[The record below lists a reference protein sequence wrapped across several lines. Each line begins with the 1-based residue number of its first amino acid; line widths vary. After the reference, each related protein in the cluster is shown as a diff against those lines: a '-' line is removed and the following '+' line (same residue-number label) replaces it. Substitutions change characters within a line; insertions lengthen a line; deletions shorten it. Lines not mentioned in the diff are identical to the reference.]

1 MKKRANDYLKYW
13 RVIRKYYQMKYELST
28 SDLDILLFLYSE
40 EYFYKSKFDEFNK
53 LFSWSSWRF
62 QSLRSR
68 NFIEVFRRGGQS
80 RRVIYKLSMK
90 ATRIVTDIYNK
101 LDGDEI
107 ARSTNPLNKKRTSS
121 VEKSYQDMIQKMNEA
136 TRQQQRQSLE

>member
-13 RVIRKYYQMKYELST
+13 RVIRKYYQMKYGLNN
-28 SDLDILLFLYSE
+28 SDIEMLLFLYSE

-53 LFSWSSWRF
+53 LFSWDSSRF

-68 NFIEVFRRGGQS
+68 DLIEVFRRGGQS

-90 ATRIVTDIYNK
+90 ATRIITDIYNK

-121 VEKSYQDMIQKMNEA
+121 VEKSYQAMIEKMNEA
-136 TRQQQRQSLE
+136 TRQQQRHSLE